1 MRCSSCDQPS
11 PFTSTYSFAV
21 SSKTKLF
28 GRRRLN
34 SAPSYD
40 VWDSDMAAAVI
51 SERLFVRCFPP
62 SRYRTRRAAAGILTI
77 LAEVRTLPALLT
89 KNARP
94 LAASSISRDIRAEVQ
109 SVVKTWQVVMLVQ
122 CKIAGRHPVGRIVI
136 AALVTA
142 YLL

>member
-1 MRCSSCDQPS
+1 MRDSSRDQPS
-11 PFTSTYSFAV
+11 PVTSTYSFAV
-21 SSKTKLF
+21 SSKTKLV

-34 SAPSYD
+34 SAPRCD

-94 LAASSISRDIRAEVQ
+94 LAASSISRDTRTEVQ
-109 SVVKTWQVVMLVQ
+109 SVVKTWQCVSVVQ
-122 CKIAGRHPVGRIVI
+122 CRIGGEAGRGRPF
-136 AALVTA
+136 TN
-142 YLL
+142 